1 MTTSTPRIGANFA
14 CLTIQSHLMMDAREE
29 IARQRHNL
37 VEIHFERPV
46 ATVEQMQ
53 LRIGKSRRLPR
64 RVMPVCTKNQILQ

>member
-1 MTTSTPRIGANFA
+1 
-14 CLTIQSHLMMDAREE
+14 MMDAREE